1 MAVFTREKT
10 INKVLEI
17 GTEHILPNPAQP
29 RKSMD
34 SDELQS
40 LAESIRANGVLQPL
54 TVRRMKDGLYELIAG
69 ERRLRAAKLIGL
81 AAVPCIVIDT
91 TGQQS
96 AVLSVLENLQR
107 KDLTFFE
114 EAMAY
119 SALIND
125 WGITQEQA
133 AVKLGKAQSTIA
145 NKLRLLRLSE
155 VEQQLI
161 IKYRLTER
169 HARALLKLEDA
180 SQRRQVLDTIA
191 LKGLNVGQTEEYI
204 NKMLSY
210 IPKPRQEKVIVVKDV
225 RLFINTVTKAVSI
238 MQKAGVDAQAKQ
250 VEKDDY
256 IEYIVTIPKQSRKP
270 APRLFTPAANG

>member
-1 MAVFTREKT
+1 MAVFTRERT

-17 GTEHILPNPAQP
+17 STEHILPNPAQP

-81 AAVPCIVIDT
+81 PAVPCIVIDT

-107 KDLTFFE
+107 RDLTFFE

-155 VEQQLI
+155 AEQQLI
-161 IKYRLTER
+161 VKYRLTER
-169 HARALLKLEDA
+169 HARALLKLENP
-180 SQRRQVLDTIA
+180 SERRQVLDTIA

-204 NKMLSY
+204 NKMLSHT
-210 IPKPRQEKVIVVKDV
+210 PKPRQEKVIVVKDV

-270 APRLFTPAANG
+270 SPKLFTPSASG

>member
-1 MAVFTREKT
+1 MSVFSKEKI
-10 INKVLEI
+10 INKVIEI
-17 GTEHILPNPAQP
+17 NTENILPNPAQP
-29 RKSMD
+29 RKIMD

-40 LAESIRANGVLQPL
+40 LAESIRYNGVLQPL

-69 ERRLRAAKLIGL
+69 ERRLRAAKMIRLDV
-81 AAVPCIVIDT
+81 VPCIVVDT

-96 AVLSVLENLQR
+96 ALLSVLENLQR

-119 SALIND
+119 SALIRD
-125 WGITQEQA
+125 WSITQEQA

-145 NKLRLLRLSE
+145 NKLRLLRLTE
-155 VEQQLI
+155 EEQRLI
-161 IKYRLTER
+161 INNHLTER
-169 HARALLKLEDA
+169 HARALLKLDDEGE
-180 SQRRQVLDTIA
+180 RRMALDTIIA
-191 LKGLNVGQTEEYI
+191 KGLNVGQTEEYI
-204 NKMLSY
+204 NRLLSHT
-210 IPKPRQEKVIVVKDV
+210 PKPRQEKVIVVKDV

-270 APRLFTPAANG
+270 TPKLLASSAT

>member
-1 MAVFTREKT
+1 MSVFSKEKT
-10 INKVLEI
+10 INKVIEVGI
-17 GTEHILPNPAQP
+17 EHILPNPAQP
-29 RKSMD
+29 RKSID

-81 AAVPCIVIDT
+81 TAVPCIVIDT

-96 AVLSVLENLQR
+96 AVLSILENLQR

-119 SALIND
+119 AALIRD

-133 AVKLGKAQSTIA
+133 AIKLGKAQSTIA
-145 NKLRLLRLSE
+145 NKLRLLKLTEEEQRLITAS
-155 VEQQLI
+155 
-161 IKYRLTER
+161 RLTER
-169 HARALLKLEDA
+169 HARALLKLEDEA
-180 SQRRQVLDTIA
+180 ERRETLNAIIA
-191 LKGLNVGQTEEYI
+191 KGLNVGQTEEYV
-204 NKMLSY
+204 NRLLSHTT
-210 IPKPRQEKVIVVKDV
+210 KPRQEKVIVVKDV

-238 MQKAGVDAQAKQ
+238 MQKAGVDAHAKQ

-256 IEYIVTIPKQSRKP
+256 IEYIVTIPKQARKP
-270 APRLFTPAANG
+270 SPKLFASSAN

>member
-1 MAVFTREKT
+1 MSVFSKEKT
-10 INKVLEI
+10 INKVIEI
-17 GTEHILPNPAQP
+17 NTENILPNPAQP
-29 RKSMD
+29 RKIMD

-40 LAESIRANGVLQPL
+40 LAESIRYNGVLQPL

-69 ERRLRAAKLIGL
+69 ERRLRAAKMIQLDV
-81 AAVPCIVIDT
+81 VPCIVVDT

-96 AVLSVLENLQR
+96 ALLSVLENLQR

-119 SALIND
+119 SALIRD

-145 NKLRLLRLSE
+145 NKLRLLRLTE
-155 VEQQLI
+155 AEQRLI
-161 IKYRLTER
+161 IKNHLTER
-169 HARALLKLEDA
+169 HARALLKLDDEA
-180 SQRRQVLDTIA
+180 ERQEALNTIIA
-191 LKGLNVGQTEEYI
+191 KGLNVGQTEEYI
-204 NKMLSY
+204 SRIVNPIL
-210 IPKPRQEKVIVVKDV
+210 KPRQEKVIVVKDV
-225 RLFINTVTKAVSI
+225 RLFINTVTKAVNI
-238 MQKAGVDAQAKQ
+238 MQKAGVDAHAKQ

-270 APRLFTPAANG
+270 TPKLLAPSGA